1 MMVAGVGVF
10 DARRRHAHVRK
21 TKVNGRL
28 LRKHGSVLRVD
39 EINLGV
45 RGRSSPGRGIDDT
58 DLDAWRKHWRRVRN
72 VILVSEKQLQRVIPR
87 FQRDRSFSLAAA
99 EMEIIEVVR
108 YRSIE
113 RWQFGIDQQMVMP

>member
-1 MMVAGVGVF
+1 M
-10 DARRRHAHVRK
+10 
-21 TKVNGRL
+21 
-28 LRKHGSVLRVD
+28 
-39 EINLGV
+39 
-45 RGRSSPGRGIDDT
+45 
-58 DLDAWRKHWRRVRN
+58 RN